1 MTHKE
6 IIDTVLHLLAW
17 TTEDALADKK
27 KMEQEGSQ
35 FWAGYAAGR
44 LNTAQIIAREIKDMM
59 EGAL

>member
-6 IIDTVLHLLAW
+6 IIDTVLHLLVW

-35 FWAGYAAGR
+35 FWSGYAAGR

-59 EGAL
+59 EGEL